1 MSKIN
6 IHNYEAFFLDFA
18 EGNLSAADIQELEAF
33 LFLHPEL
40 RSELEAFD
48 PISITDG
55 PLDAPAWDSLKKPT
69 ADALKADLE
78 LREQLYFNAVEDQL
92 DDKSARLLKEILREE
107 VFAKEFAL
115 WQKTRLR
122 SGSENIADKDHIYN
136 FGLDEAIGPHN
147 YEAFLIARTENLLSA
162 EQHAA
167 LEAYSKTLE
176 GGDKDL
182 LLADRLRLKPAMGV
196 FYPDKEGLKKQER
209 TAGILWL
216 YRVAAVMVVAVG
228 VWMFIQNDFNSNR
241 PIAQDRKSQPRDT
254 SVTSAPEKITPIDS
268 LDNTE
273 KSKLKTPKIE
283 EWEIREPDPVEYAE
297 SSRKEPVDEVQTL
310 EEIQIQTE
318 EIQLAEIDE
327 PTPKLVDS
335 LPEWKTPLNPS
346 PSEHTIDG
354 GAEKNHLAQVP
365 KSDDYRTLGE
375 IAEDKLAE
383 KLELSD
389 SERDALAI
397 SLAKR
402 LTDKAG
408 ELLDAEVKRE
418 TQATD
423 EGENMTYTLRVG
435 SFKLSRTK
443 SK

>member
-6 IHNYEAFFLDFA
+6 IHNYEAYFLDFA
-18 EGNLSAADIQELEAF
+18 EGTLSAADIQELEAF
-33 LFLHPEL
+33 LVLHPEL

-48 PISITDG
+48 PIIITDD

-69 ADALKADLE
+69 ADALKANLE
-78 LREQLYFNAVEDQL
+78 LREQLYFDAVEDQL
-92 DDKSARLLKEILREE
+92 DDKGARLLKEILREK

-115 WQKTRLR
+115 WQKTRLN

-162 EQHAA
+162 KQNAH
-167 LEAYSKTLE
+167 LEAYAKTQPSGE
-176 GGDKDL
+176 KDL
-182 LLADRLRLKPAMGV
+182 LIADKLQLKPSMGI
-196 FYPDKEGLKKQER
+196 FFPDKEKLKKQER

-216 YRVAAVMVVAVG
+216 YRVAAVMVVALG
-228 VWMFIQNDFNSNR
+228 VWIFMQNDFNSNP
-241 PIAQDRKSQPRDT
+241 PIAEDRKSQPADT
-254 SVTSAPEKITPIDS
+254 SVTTVPEKITPIDS
-268 LDNTE
+268 LDKTE
-273 KSKLKTPKIE
+273 KSKLETPKIE

-297 SSRKEPVDEVQTL
+297 SAGKDPVDEVQHL
-310 EEIQIQTE
+310 EKIPIPME
-318 EIQLAEIDE
+318 EIQLVEVNE
-327 PTPKLVDS
+327 PTSTWVD
-335 LPEWKTPLNPS
+335 PS
-346 PSEHTIDG
+346 PGVEDTMKSAPSKQTIG
-354 GAEKNHLAQVP
+354 GVGEAHQLAQES
-365 KSDDYRTLGE
+365 KSEDYQTLVE
-375 IAEDKLAE
+375 IAEDKIAK
-383 KLELSD
+383 KLELND

-397 SLAKR
+397 SVAKR

-418 TQATD
+418 SSTTPD
-423 EGENMTYTLRVG
+423 GENMTYTLRVG